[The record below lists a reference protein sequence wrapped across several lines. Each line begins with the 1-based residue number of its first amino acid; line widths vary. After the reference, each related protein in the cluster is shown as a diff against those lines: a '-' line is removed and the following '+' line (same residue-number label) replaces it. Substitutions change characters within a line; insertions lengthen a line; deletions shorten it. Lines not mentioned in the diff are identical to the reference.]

1 MEEKKFSF
9 LDSEL
14 KKYYDENTFKTIKN
28 GLYKEKIVS
37 FRTNYIKAT
46 DLSIKQK
53 LDKNNIEYD
62 YLNLK
67 NELLKRNYD
76 INIFN
81 ELDFNFFILNN
92 KKYYEKLI
100 SLDIYN
106 NGEIYLQN
114 PSTLLPV
121 LFMDIDEKDN
131 IIDMCAAPGGKSLF
145 IKSLY
150 NNKTNLTAVELNK
163 IRYEKMIYNFKL
175 QKANIYSINKNVLDL
190 DNDLKFDKVLLDAP
204 CSGSGVLN
212 LNYILINKSIERQKK
227 LIKKSFILS
236 KKNAYLIYSTCSI
249 LNSENEEIIDIYKN
263 KLLFDFKIFPDELF
277 EGFYIA
283 KFKN

>member
-1 MEEKKFSF
+1 MEEKKISF

-37 FRTNYIKAT
+37 FRTNFIKAT

-76 INIFN
+76 VNIFN

-150 NNKTNLTAVELNK
+150 NNKTNLTAIELNK

-175 QKANIYSINKNVLDL
+175 QKANIYSIRIIIFNK
-190 DNDLKFDKVLLDAP
+190 
-204 CSGSGVLN
+204 
-212 LNYILINKSIERQKK
+212 
-227 LIKKSFILS
+227 
-236 KKNAYLIYSTCSI
+236 
-249 LNSENEEIIDIYKN
+249 
-263 KLLFDFKIFPDELF
+263 
-277 EGFYIA
+277 
-283 KFKN
+283 